1 MREEDAYF
9 GPEEEEKE
17 GEGDGEGGGASPLP
31 PKIDVERLTSPD
43 EPFRPERMKQLFNRH
58 GFNLVI
64 GFFSVM
70 VVPFFSALQC
80 IIIIPGRVPRRARS
94 RGARGLQPALGA

>member
-64 GFFSVM
+64 GFFFSVI
-70 VVPFFSALQC
+70 VAILLVKPCA
-80 IIIIPGRVPRRARS
+80 A
-94 RGARGLQPALGA
+94 